1 LGSEQSEGRFREK
14 MFTTEEVRRGGGEW
28 GWGQEGLSDYSKY
41 ARMQKKV
48 FIT

>member
-1 LGSEQSEGRFREK
+1 
-14 MFTTEEVRRGGGEW
+14 MGGEEW
-28 GWGQEGLSDYSKY
+28 GYRGRGQEGLSDYSKY